1 MPTDIKC
8 PNCGHSFP
16 MEDAVAEEYKKDLR
30 ERMQKFV
37 GEKEREFQ
45 KKTEDFTR
53 RERELLEQS
62 QQQQVV
68 FATKLD
74 EERRR
79 IQAATE
85 QTLRK
90 SITSDFENKLRLL
103 EDANKDS
110 EEKLR
115 TSRQKELEFL
125 KKEQDL
131 KNKEAELELSVQ
143 RLLQEER
150 TRLSLEIRQLESQKT
165 AAKETEYQLKLKE
178 LEKQLDDQKKLAS
191 EMERR
196 AEEMKRKAEQG
207 SMQLQGEVQELALE
221 DLLRTAFPF
230 DDITEVGKGVRGAD
244 CILTIRNNHGQ
255 ECGKIIYESKR
266 TLTFSLDWI
275 EKLRADMRSQGAD
288 VAVIVTQTL
297 PKDMNGFGEK
307 EGVYICS
314 FAEVRAL
321 TQVLRNGV
329 IQLFNAA
336 KTHENTGDKMHLL
349 YTYLTSN
356 EFGEQWKAI
365 REGFLSMRQSIQRER
380 DAMERLWKAREKQLE
395 KVLLNVAHVRGSI
408 EGIAGK
414 DAIDINLLE
423 DGADE
428 LPL

>member
-16 MEDAVAEEYKKDLR
+16 MEEAVAEEYKKDLR
-30 ERMQKFV
+30 DRMQTFIR
-37 GEKEREFQ
+37 EKEREFQ
-45 KKTEDFTR
+45 KKA
-53 RERELLEQS
+53 EQ
-62 QQQQVV
+62 QDAL
-68 FATKLD
+68 FAGKME

-85 QTLRK
+85 QSLRK
-90 SITSDFENKLRLL
+90 SITGDFENKLRLL

-150 TRLSLEIRQLESQKT
+150 TRLAEEIRQLESQKT
-165 AAKETEYQLKLKE
+165 AARETEYQMKLKE
-178 LEKQLDDQKKLAS
+178 LEKQLEDQKKLAV

-221 DLLRTAFPF
+221 GLLRATFPF
-230 DDITEVGKGVRGAD
+230 DLVQEVGKGVRGAD
-244 CILTIRNNHGQ
+244 CIQTVRNDHGQ

-266 TLTFSLDWI
+266 TATFSPDWI
-275 EKLRADMRSQGAD
+275 EKLKADMRNQGAAI
-288 VAVIVTQTL
+288 AVIVTQAM
-297 PKDMNGFGEK
+297 PKDMERFGERN
-307 EGVYICS
+307 GVYICS
-314 FAEVRAL
+314 FAEVKAL
-321 TQVLRNGV
+321 AQILRSGL
-329 IQLFNAA
+329 IQIFTAT
-336 KTHENTGDKMHLL
+336 KSGEYKGDKMTLL
-349 YTYLTSN
+349 YDYLTSG
-356 EFGEQWKAI
+356 EFAEQWKAI
-365 REGFLSMRQSIQRER
+365 REGFHSMRQSIQRER
-380 DAMERLWKAREKQLE
+380 DTMERLWKAREKQLE
-395 KVLLNVAHVRGSI
+395 KVLLNAAHIRGSI

-414 DAIDINLLE
+414 DAIDIGLIE
-423 DGADE
+423 DGTDE
-428 LPL
+428 LPQE